1 MGRVCVFTRKCPAPA
16 WALARDL
23 PALIHWQRG
32 VSVAVPATATNTP
45 THTTISTSHALTA
58 SHITRAHA
66 FSRTRHSHRVH
77 ATPSRLHHYV
87 CTSIAWAPLNSPIHT
102 IDTLGSSGA
111 RSERFATVV
120 DAYHGAEWLQQL
132 VHKRE
137 RMLVRDH
144 ARRRQLCD
152 ARWLP
157 CAVSLHSLVAKL
169 TVYDALMHPCP
180 VSVFLLP
187 IITTLTRSAHG

>member
-77 ATPSRLHHYV
+77 ATPLRLHHYV
-87 CTSIAWAPLNSPIHT
+87 CTSIAWAPLNSPIRT
-102 IDTLGSSGA
+102 IIS
-111 RSERFATVV
+111 V
-120 DAYHGAEWLQQL
+120 LQ
-132 VHKRE
+132 
-137 RMLVRDH
+137 VRDPNGSRLWWTH
-144 ARRRQLCD
+144 TMAPSGCNSSSTKENECSFVTMQDDGNVVMRGG
-152 ARWLP
+152 
-157 CAVSLHSLVAKL
+157 S
-169 TVYDALMHPCP
+169 P
-180 VSVFLLP
+180 V
-187 IITTLTRSAHG
+187 R